1 MDTFKKLKQMRE
13 LFALI
18 PCQKS
23 PKDFDIAVEIG
34 YHQYLGTPLTQKQ
47 LLLLGIASPA
57 TVRRHVKRLIKTG
70 MLVKHLP
77 PSDHRVVYFTL
88 TDSAINYFKECLSQ
102 LKQLLL
108 N

>member
-1 MDTFKKLKQMRE
+1 MSKVTQGFRHCRRNE
-13 LFALI
+13 F
-18 PCQKS
+18 S
-23 PKDFDIAVEIG
+23 
-34 YHQYLGTPLTQKQ
+34 HQYLGTPLTQKQ

-88 TDSAINYFKECLSQ
+88 TDSAINYFRECLQ
-102 LKQLLL
+102 AT
-108 N
+108 